1 MPLLTTR
8 TALNLA
14 ALAGT
19 ILAMAACPRVM
30 AGDCPG
36 TWSDQF
42 AFAGSNA
49 QISDT
54 AIWDDGTGPALYAV
68 GSFPTKEIG
77 RIDNIFLP
85 NNEQSAAWH
94 IAKWDG
100 RNWNIVGNSVL
111 NQFDPLTKM
120 SRLNTIQVFD
130 PDGPGSQ
137 PSVLVVGGVVN
148 NSFPQPRSATLMFDG
163 TTWTQM
169 GQNLGG
175 MTQDDVRDLE
185 IFNGELYACGR
196 FNVSSGVT
204 GIAKW
209 DPNTQFWIDVGGG
222 IPTALNFVRAERMA
236 VGDAEGDGT
245 DELYVSGTFTF
256 SVTGGSA
263 VKLAKWNGSNWSRVT
278 GFTGTSTANQANLG
292 GPTLLKFMNIGD
304 GPALYVGDAIY
315 TGSNA
320 RGAALARLKNGVWS
334 TLLPQT
340 PVASGNANSY
350 VFAADMFAGPD
361 GSQLHIG
368 GTRLLNG
375 VTGQP
380 TGVSLARRSAAGV
393 FGPLGTFP
401 TTNNGLVAWMRPLD
415 WDGAGPG
422 GEKLLFGA
430 TQFRWGT
437 IGTLSG
443 FQPMGMALWNG
454 TAIEMAHSG
463 SDDLGLSVWMF
474 KELDPD
480 GAGPLPTTFYIGHN
494 SDVVAGLPL
503 SGLVAFD
510 GVSYQ
515 STPVGITRVVD
526 AVAFTP
532 AAGTTSL
539 YAACQLIN
547 SNGPALVRLDGS
559 SWTTVAQPPLD
570 ENEFQPPNIDALAT
584 AIIAGEPSIVVSGRF
599 REIGGVQSRFV
610 ARFNGTSW
618 VAMDAGLPAPTGDP
632 SLFRVNDFSS
642 LVVSFNGDL
651 FIMVGYLIF
660 DPATSTSTVFPAR
673 LYRWNGTS
681 WDDIGPGEN
690 KLEVLDLGS
699 GPGLYTVR
707 NYQPSGDA
715 SYVAK
720 WNGTTFDQVGPG
732 FSWALP
738 AGSSSN
744 IAKVG
749 VHDFGSG
756 KRLVVILGGPG
767 TSNSVAVSGLA
778 YLDGG
783 QWKQVLGSER
793 FSQSRMLFSSTS
805 PTLGGLFV
813 GGGFNSVAG
822 DSLNNNTIESQGIAR
837 YMNPTVPCNPVSPRC
852 NPADIAFDDGTPL
865 PPVGVPGGTNNGVT
879 EGDYNLFFAQFFDA
893 GPACDIANDD
903 GSPLPPFGT
912 LQTNNGVTEG
922 DYNLFFSIFFE
933 GCSL

>member
-175 MTQDDVRDLE
+175 VSHQDDVRDLE

-515 STPVGITRVVD
+515 STPAGITRVVD

-732 FSWALP
+732 FSWNLP
-738 AGSSSN
+738 AASRSN
-744 IAKVG
+744 IMTVG
-749 VHDFGSG
+749 AHDFGSG
-756 KRLVVILGGPG
+756 KRLIVTLDGPG
-767 TSNSVAVSGLA
+767 ISNAVAVSGLLL
-778 YLDGG
+778 LDDG
-783 QWKQVLGSER
+783 QWQQVLGGER
-793 FSQSRMLFSSTS
+793 FSQSRLVFSSTN
-805 PTLGGLFV
+805 PTWGGLYV
-813 GGGFNSVAG
+813 GGAFNSVAG
-822 DSLNNNTIESQGIAR
+822 DNFNNNTIESQGIAWLK
-837 YMNPTVPCNPVSPRC
+837 PSTTPCNTCPAC
-852 NPADIAFDDGTPL
+852 PADYNQDG
-865 PPVGVPGGTNNGVT
+865 GVT
-879 EGDYNLFFAQFFDA
+879 GDDIAAFFADFENGADCA
-893 GPACDIANDD
+893 DTNIDGGITGDDIAA
-903 GSPLPPFGT
+903 
-912 LQTNNGVTEG
+912 
-922 DYNLFFSIFFE
+922 FFTVFE
-933 GCSL
+933 AGGC